1 MVNENKNKKIINMI
15 IIIII
20 IVIVIVI
27 GIFLYKSIQQKINND
42 RFIKYIE
49 NSNYHQGK
57 NGIYTKTINGN
68 NEQITYKVIF
78 DQYLLTKE
86 KSKSLSTEYISTI
99 TNYKQDGTIEIIYKL
114 EGYNSEGIVGT
125 IYQKGTYKN
134 GKFTCQIITNSNFE
148 TKCQEM
154 KKEAQDFEQ
163 EINKI
168 FEDNN
173 INVKYVT
180 LKDKN
185 AV

>member
-1 MVNENKNKKIINMI
+1 MVNENKSKKIINT
-15 IIIII
+15 IIII

-27 GIFLYKSIQQKINND
+27 VIGILIYKNIQQKINND

-49 NSNYHQGK
+49 NNNYQQGE
-57 NGIYTKTINGN
+57 NGIYTKTINGD
-68 NEQITYKVIF
+68 NEQITYKVIV

-86 KSKSLSTEYISTI
+86 KSKSLSTEYTSII
-99 TNYKQDGTIEIIYKL
+99 ANYKQDGTIEIIYKL
-114 EGYNSEGIVGT
+114 EGYNSEGNIGT

-134 GKFTCQIITNSNFE
+134 DKFTCQIITNSNFE

-154 KKEAQDFEQ
+154 KEEAQDFEQ
-163 EINKI
+163 EVNKI

-180 LKDKN
+180 LKDQN